1 MRGIIIIAS
10 LLAFSVFLVVGLSLS
25 SEYVFGTKVT
35 SLDSDA
41 GKPLKN
47 VRDRTVLGFWDIGS
61 DPESYDEGDV
71 VYLDMPP
78 TGIANAND
86 IRLTPF
92 SDLPAGSKVKSTD
105 NDINSPLSFLPME
118 MRFLN
123 LYGSRSYDSNDP
135 VYIHQSG
142 AVQLEN
148 IIYADN
154 DATGSEGYASKTI
167 TTTVKKNDVESQGY
181 SENSQGAT
189 SSQEFV
195 PSSQTYVPSPQ
206 EFQSLQGSISNIN
219 RISTCTNDGFL
230 ERLSYS
236 GSCSNLPRS
245 AICLTYS
252 DNFKLVVSD
261 YRIDCTPFVV
271 GSCINR
277 PIELIRCNSADYY
290 HILGTRLVKI
300 DPRQKTLFIQAA
312 PSLNPSAT
320 QRTQSQNEPD
330 EGNDLGV
337 PQNTDAVDTKGSNEV
352 DIKDINKIVD
362 AVNSIS
368 ANSDS
373 IRTYDIR
380 LTNLGEL
387 AAGTKVIDFDLDQNK
402 LVTLPVLASFPREPD
417 DYGAI
422 RFYDANGNGLYD
434 FLDDV
439 YLDISFR
446 GFSSFGTVS
455 VNDVRLS
462 GPAI

>member
-10 LLAFSVFLVVGLSLS
+10 LLAFSVLLLVSHS
-25 SEYVFGTKVT
+25 FASEYVFGTKVT

-47 VRDRTVLGFWDIGS
+47 VRDGTVLGFWDIGS
-61 DPESYDEGDV
+61 DPGSYDEGDV

-92 SDLPAGSKVKSTD
+92 SYHTAGSKVKSTD

-135 VYIHQSG
+135 VYVRQSG

-154 DATGSEGYASKTI
+154 DATGSEGYASTTI
-167 TTTVKKNDVESQGY
+167 TTTAKKNDVESQGY
-181 SENSQGAT
+181 SANSQGYAA
-189 SSQEFV
+189 SSQGYV
-195 PSSQTYVPSPQ
+195 PSSQAYAPSPQ

-219 RISTCTNDGFL
+219 RISNDGFSD
-230 ERLSYS
+230 RLSYS
-236 GSCSNLPRS
+236 GSCSNLPKG

-252 DNFKLVVSD
+252 DNFKFVVSD
-261 YRIDCTPFVV
+261 YRIDCAPFVV
-271 GSCINR
+271 GFCNSR
-277 PIELIRCNSADYY
+277 PIEVIRCNSADYY
-290 HILGTRLVKI
+290 HILGTQLVKI

-312 PSLNPSAT
+312 SSQNPLTT
-320 QRTQSQNEPD
+320 QRIQSQNVPD
-330 EGNDLGV
+330 EGNDRGV
-337 PQNTDAVDTKGSNEV
+337 AQSADTLDTKGSNEV

-380 LTNLGEL
+380 LTPLGEL

-402 LVTLPVLASFPREPD
+402 LVALPVLASFPREPD

-455 VNDVRLS
+455 VNDVRIS